1 MDAPAKLVAANPTG
15 SCAEIRLAEFP
26 LRLGRSPD
34 VDVSIDD
41 RWVSREH
48 CEIDLVDDALL
59 VRDLNSK
66 HGTFVNGRPI
76 HRASLKAGDM
86 LALGLSKF
94 VVQCE
99 YQRSNRANPDEAL
112 VS

>member
-1 MDAPAKLVAANPTG
+1 MDALVKLIASNPME
-15 SCAEIRLAEFP
+15 SCEEILMAEFP

-34 VDVSIDD
+34 ADVSIDD

-48 CEIDLVDDALL
+48 CEIDFVDDALL
-59 VRDLNSK
+59 VRDLDSK
-66 HGTFVNGRPI
+66 HGTFVNGRSI
-76 HRASLKAGDM
+76 RRSALRAGDM
-86 LALGLSKF
+86 LTIGLSKF

-99 YQRSNRANPDEAL
+99 YETAGRAAL